1 MATPPYLGAA
11 QPLSNN
17 GDWFARLGSFF
28 GGTVTPMYAAA
39 PPAPAAPVTVP
50 VAAPATPLADSTAVV
65 VPMQM
70 CACMYSALQQAAC
83 PIDLDA
89 IAAGQIAIVI
99 PRKA

>member
-1 MATPPYLGAA
+1 MATPPYIGAA
-11 QPLSNN
+11 QQPSLN
-17 GDWFARLGSFF
+17 GDWFSRLGSFF
-28 GGTVTPMYAAA
+28 GGTVTPMYAPA
-39 PPAPAAPVTVP
+39 PPAPAAPVSVP
-50 VAAPATPLADSTAVV
+50 STAVADSAAVV

-70 CACMYSALQQAAC
+70 CACMYAALQQAAC